1 MEMYVGHAGELNFN
15 AASHV
20 APSMS

>member
-1 MEMYVGHAGELNFN
+1 MEMYVGHVGELNFN
-15 AASHV
+15 ADA